1 MQDKILENGFVYSVG
16 SFGYVLLE
24 VLWRGYTHWTMA
36 VTGGICFL
44 AIYKAN
50 LKLGGKSIILKCFA
64 GAAVI
69 TAAELL
75 VGILV
80 NIIIK
85 WNVWDYSSYPLNYL
99 GQICLMY
106 SALWFL
112 LGIPL
117 SFLCR
122 FIRKRILFP

>member
-75 VGILV
+75 GHTCKY
-80 NIIIK
+80 NFK
-85 WNVWDYSSYPLNYL
+85 WNVWDYSSYP
-99 GQICLMY
+99 
-106 SALWFL
+106 
-112 LGIPL
+112 
-117 SFLCR
+117 
-122 FIRKRILFP
+122 